1 MTTQQQTPAGGAGG
15 RGDFGAHLFAPR
27 DQWLA
32 HQQQRLALHLQHAA
46 RTPLYQSLQIE
57 NRKSKIE
64 NPLDLLYSLP
74 VTTKDEL
81 ARAGADAWAVPP
93 AQVAE
98 WVCTSGTLGKPLDVP
113 LTARD
118 LGRLA
123 ENESVALSVAGI
135 RKGDLVLL
143 AVGMER
149 MFVAGLAYWLGA
161 QKIGATCVR
170 VGPQIAADPRML
182 SDLIARLRLATKP
195 FLIAV
200 PSFLANVERP
210 PTDLAG
216 IIAIGEPVR
225 TENLEPNL
233 IARRITDRLACPIMS
248 TYALT
253 ETCTT
258 FAEGPQC
265 QGAHLN
271 PALAVLELLED
282 NNAPVPEAT
291 PGEIV
296 ITPLGV
302 EGMPLIRFRT
312 GDIATLHTTPCPC
325 GRTTPRLGP
334 ILGRKQ
340 QLLKIRGTSVFPNA
354 IIETVRATD
363 GVVDCL
369 VIAEHDAELSDRVS
383 VYAHV
388 RHEKVR
394 TDIENRL
401 RAALRVT
408 PQVHLVPENE
418 LRAMMSSGSRKIR
431 RFLDRRG

>member
-1 MTTQQQTPAGGAGG
+1 MSTQQQTSVGG
-15 RGDFGAHLFAPR
+15 RSNFGAHLFAPR

-32 HQQQRLALHLQHAA
+32 LQQQQLALHLQHAA
-46 RTPLYQSLQIE
+46 RTPLYRPFQIE

-64 NPLDLLYSLP
+64 NAFDLLYSLP
-74 VTTKDEL
+74 FTTKDDL
-81 ARAGADAWAVPP
+81 ARTGADAWAVPT
-93 AQVAE
+93 QVAE

-113 LTARD
+113 LTAGD
-118 LGRLA
+118 LDRLA
-123 ENESVALSVAGI
+123 ENEAVALSLAGI
-135 RKGDLVLL
+135 RRGDLVLL

-161 QKIGATCVR
+161 QKLGAACVR

-182 SDLIARLRLATKP
+182 SDLITRLRPAKKP

-210 PTDLAG
+210 PADLAG

-225 TENLEPNL
+225 SQNLDPNF
-233 IARRITDRLACPIMS
+233 IARRITDRLGCPIMS

-258 FAEGPQC
+258 FAESPQC
-265 QGAHLN
+265 QGGHLN
-271 PALAVLELLED
+271 PALAVLELLDD
-282 NNAPVPEAT
+282 NNAPVPEDT

-312 GDIATLHTTPCPC
+312 GDIAALYTGPCAC

-334 ILGRKQ
+334 LLGRKQ

-363 GVVDCL
+363 GVIDCL
-369 VIAEHDAELSDRVS
+369 VIAEHDPDLTDRVTI
-383 VYAHV
+383 YAHA
-388 RHEKVR
+388 RHEKIR

-408 PQVHLVPENE
+408 PQVNLVPEDE
-418 LRAMMSSGSRKIR
+418 LRSMMSFGARKTR
-431 RFLDRRG
+431 RFIDRRS

>member
-1 MTTQQQTPAGGAGG
+1 
-15 RGDFGAHLFAPR
+15 
-27 DQWLA
+27 
-32 HQQQRLALHLQHAA
+32 
-46 RTPLYQSLQIE
+46 
-57 NRKSKIE
+57 
-64 NPLDLLYSLP
+64 
-74 VTTKDEL
+74 
-81 ARAGADAWAVPP
+81 
-93 AQVAE
+93 
-98 WVCTSGTLGKPLDVP
+98 
-113 LTARD
+113 
-118 LGRLA
+118 
-123 ENESVALSVAGI
+123 
-135 RKGDLVLL
+135 
-143 AVGMER
+143 
-149 MFVAGLAYWLGA
+149 
-161 QKIGATCVR
+161 
-170 VGPQIAADPRML
+170 
-182 SDLIARLRLATKP
+182 
-195 FLIAV
+195 
-200 PSFLANVERP
+200 
-210 PTDLAG
+210 
-216 IIAIGEPVR
+216 
-225 TENLEPNL
+225 
-233 IARRITDRLACPIMS
+233 MS

-258 FAEGPQC
+258 FAESPQC
-265 QGAHLN
+265 QGGHLN
-271 PALAVLELLED
+271 PALAVLELLDD
-282 NNAPVPEAT
+282 NNAPVPEDT

-312 GDIATLHTTPCPC
+312 GDIATLHTAPCPC

-408 PQVHLVPENE
+408 PQVIPVPENE
-418 LRAMMSSGSRKIR
+418 LRAMMSSGTRKAR
-431 RFLDRRG
+431 RFLDRRA